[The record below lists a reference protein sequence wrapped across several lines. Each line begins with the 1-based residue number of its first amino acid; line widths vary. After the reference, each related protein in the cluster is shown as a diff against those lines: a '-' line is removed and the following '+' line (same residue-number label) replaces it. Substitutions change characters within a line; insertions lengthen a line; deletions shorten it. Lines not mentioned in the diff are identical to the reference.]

1 MEQLLLSLAD
11 ASPVAVVAIFALW
24 RMSLVMIK
32 LADSLVE
39 IATANSENVG
49 ELIESKTVKPS

>member
-49 ELIESKTVKPS
+49 ELIESKTIKPS